1 MLDRLFGSRSEDC
14 LSFLKTLQ
22 TSTRQLQHVAN
33 HSKMKRDIAMARH
46 VPLLKKSLEM
56 LIYRVKA
63 MLALNKQADAFWMGI
78 LKNRKLD
85 GKVMHEEASEE
96 EENDDNESAATRSER
111 SSVKGSDEEGDE
123 GEENAE
129 EDSDVEL
136 NSDED
141 NDGDGA
147 GNGADDDN
155 ASVTF

>member
-96 EENDDNESAATRSER
+96 ENDDDESATTRSER
-111 SSVKGSDEEGDE
+111 SSARGSDEEEGEE

-155 ASVTF
+155 VSVTF

>member
-96 EENDDNESAATRSER
+96 EEDNESVATRSER
-111 SSVKGSDEEGDE
+111 SSAKGSDEEGEE
-123 GEENAE
+123 GEQNAE

-141 NDGDGA
+141 NDDGA

-155 ASVTF
+155 VSVTF

>member
-96 EENDDNESAATRSER
+96 ENDDNESAATRSER
-111 SSVKGSDEEGDE
+111 SSAKGSDEEGEE

-155 ASVTF
+155 VSVTF

>member
-46 VPLLKKSLEM
+46 VPMLKKSLEM

-96 EENDDNESAATRSER
+96 ENDDNESAATRSER
-111 SSVKGSDEEGDE
+111 SSVRGSDEEGEE
-123 GEENAE
+123 GDNRDDAE

-136 NSDED
+136 NSDDD
-141 NDGDGA
+141 NDNGI
-147 GNGADDDN
+147 GNGNGGD

>member
-46 VPLLKKSLEM
+46 VPMLKKSLEM

-96 EENDDNESAATRSER
+96 ENDDNETAATRSER
-111 SSVKGSDEEGDE
+111 SSAKGSDDEGED